1 MNFEKPTVGLHYI
14 HILSMLAKFHGNQR
28 SIVML
33 LINGLNSNFCNLKQ
47 LIKYEFMDHM
57 VNNIRLACIL
67 STYRICNSTMRLLKY
82 EFNNKL
88 LSGITLL
95 RITSSVT
102 LSLSLS
108 LSIYIL
114 YNVLRNLKMYDIKF
128 SLNSLMSWILIQIHS
143 FGSSQGK

>member
-1 MNFEKPTVGLHYI
+1 
-14 HILSMLAKFHGNQR
+14 MLAKFHGNQR

-88 LSGITLL
+88 LGGITLL

-108 LSIYIL
+108 LYIYIL

>member
-1 MNFEKPTVGLHYI
+1 MNFEKSTIGLHYI

-67 STYRICNSTMRLLKY
+67 STYRICYSTMRLLKY

-88 LSGITLL
+88 LGGITLL
-95 RITSSVT
+95 RITPSVT

-108 LSIYIL
+108 IYIYIL

-143 FGSSQGK
+143 FGRSQGK

>member
-88 LSGITLL
+88 LGGITLL
-95 RITSSVT
+95 RITPSVT

-108 LSIYIL
+108 LSLSLYIYI
-114 YNVLRNLKMYDIKF
+114 YI
-128 SLNSLMSWILIQIHS
+128 I
-143 FGSSQGK
+143 